1 MRHGRFI
8 TTALVATAAM
18 AIGPAWASAAPSP
31 LVDDAQRTSRRPV
44 RRPVHGRSSL
54 AGALEARHDAENFD
68 SSTLRSGRDQWVGHA
83 QGAPRTRAPPRC
95 LGAC

>member
-31 LVDDAQRTSRRPV
+31 LVDDSAADFAP
-44 RRPVHGRSSL
+44 
-54 AGALEARHDAENFD
+54 AGARDRYMGGRARA
-68 SSTLRSGRDQWVGHA
+68 
-83 QGAPRTRAPPRC
+83 RC
-95 LGAC
+95 G

>member
-31 LVDDAQRTSRRPV
+31 LVDDAQTDFAA
-44 RRPVHGRSSL
+44 
-54 AGALEARHDAENFD
+54 AGAQTGTWAVEPGQVRLKLGTVAENFD
-68 SSTLRSGRDQWVGHA
+68 GTD
-83 QGAPRTRAPPRC
+83 APRR
-95 LGAC
+95 L

>member
-31 LVDDAQRTSRRPV
+31 FMDDAQTRLRR
-44 RRPVHGRSSL
+44 RDARDRYIGGR
-54 AGALEARHDAENFD
+54 APA
-68 SSTLRSGRDQWVGHA
+68 RSG
-83 QGAPRTRAPPRC
+83 
-95 LGAC
+95 

>member
-31 LVDDAQRTSRRPV
+31 LTDDTQTDFGRRSRRPDTWAVEPGSV
-44 RRPVHGRSSL
+44 RLKPR
-54 AGALEARHDAENFD
+54 
-68 SSTLRSGRDQWVGHA
+68 A
-83 QGAPRTRAPPRC
+83 QR
-95 LGAC
+95 

>member
-31 LVDDAQRTSRRPV
+31 LMDDAQTRLRG
-44 RRPVHGRSSL
+44 GRCSDRYM
-54 AGALEARHDAENFD
+54 GGRAR
-68 SSTLRSGRDQWVGHA
+68 LRCA
-83 QGAPRTRAPPRC
+83 
-95 LGAC
+95 